1 MQSCCH
7 AVTQSHT
14 HNADMLSHRRRPRRR
29 AASRSRA
36 TTTGWV
42 QPAVIAVIKHS
53 SIIHSCPV
61 AGRDHRAA
69 PADQAAAQRGH
80 QRTPAAGRRPDGA
93 CERDQ
98 GAAGALQGKMRT
110 VVSCL
115 VPSQLTLCCPC
126 PMQCCRG
133 MLILGKKT
141 ACHHPVCPFCDSPVC
156 PAPDCGVKS
165 KTEWIKFYRK

>member
-1 MQSCCH
+1 MCMRSLGAHCLLLQAKKEAAAAQEEVSDAVMQSCSHAVMLSCCH
-7 AVTQSHT
+7 AVTHT

-110 VVSCL
+110 VMSCL
-115 VPSQLTLCCPC
+115 HSSHRARAVPPC
-126 PMQCCRG
+126 SAAGGC
-133 MLILGKKT
+133 
-141 ACHHPVCPFCDSPVC
+141 
-156 PAPDCGVKS
+156 
-165 KTEWIKFYRK
+165 